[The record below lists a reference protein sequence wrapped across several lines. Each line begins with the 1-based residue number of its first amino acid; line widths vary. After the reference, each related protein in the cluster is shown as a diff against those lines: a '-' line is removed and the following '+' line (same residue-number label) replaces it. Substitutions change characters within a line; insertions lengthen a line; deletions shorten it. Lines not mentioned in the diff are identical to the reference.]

1 MATYKKRMRITF
13 NALGEGP
20 LECVGYR
27 TFRCLGKKGMSYPND
42 VWINPTRRG
51 AKENPH
57 YSNAYSCAPNND
69 SRGRCIMKYSIL
81 VVPAWGVFIHEW
93 PGPATYAGN
102 GGPSHGCIHLE
113 HGDAELVYNWV
124 DEPTHLIIT
133 YPWRRRP

>member
-1 MATYKKRMRITF
+1 MAAYKKTMRLVF
-13 NALGEGP
+13 NNLGEGN
-20 LECVGYR
+20 LECVGYK
-27 TFRCLGKKGMSYPND
+27 TFRCLGKKGMTYPNH
-42 VWINPTRRG
+42 VWINPARRG

-57 YSNAYSCAPNND
+57 YSNAYSCAPNDD

-113 HGDAELVYNWV
+113 TGDAELVYNWV
-124 DEPTHLIIT
+124 DEPTHLIIN
-133 YPWRRRP
+133 YPWPKRP